1 MEEEIVEL
9 FSAEDDRATGTSHV
23 DPWDVVYNV
32 SLLVATSKF
41 HFYFICHMSCV
52 RNVGL
57 CNSSKAAGNKIHSLI
72 PFHVLCRCY

>member
-32 SLLVATSKF
+32 SVWWLGYIKVSSL
-41 HFYFICHMSCV
+41 FYLS
-52 RNVGL
+52 
-57 CNSSKAAGNKIHSLI
+57 
-72 PFHVLCRCY
+72 HVMRQECRVVQ

>member
-32 SLLVATSKF
+32 SVCWNGYIKVSSL
-41 HFYFICHMSCV
+41 FYLSHVMRQECRV
-52 RNVGL
+52 V
-57 CNSSKAAGNKIHSLI
+57 CNSKAAGNKIHSLK
-72 PFHVLCRCY
+72 PFHVLCRC